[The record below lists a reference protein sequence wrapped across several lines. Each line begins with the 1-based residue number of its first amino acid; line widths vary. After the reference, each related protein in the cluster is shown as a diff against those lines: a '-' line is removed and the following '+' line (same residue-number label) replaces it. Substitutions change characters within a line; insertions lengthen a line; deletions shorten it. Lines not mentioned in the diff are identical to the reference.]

1 MVYSS
6 PHGCIYNIDVSILLI
21 IQNRLKLSRFRRWI
35 NAKRSLIM
43 YCNSKHKMHGAIQ
56 IYGKAFAQ
64 TRVVTKLL
72 VFFKNEL
79 LF

>member
-43 YCNSKHKMHGAIQ
+43 YVTPSTKCMERYKYMEKHLHKQ
-56 IYGKAFAQ
+56 
-64 TRVVTKLL
+64 
-72 VFFKNEL
+72 EL
-79 LF
+79 LLNY